1 MAKNV
6 AECRQMIDACRS
18 IGVRLMIA
26 YRKYF
31 EPAAHDLR
39 QLIRSGKLGPLRII
53 HTAFS
58 IYLRPESR
66 IPRWHFDRQ
75 LAGGGGLPDVGIYC
89 INTVRYL
96 TGKEPLEAEA
106 YQWTVAPSVFREVDE
121 HIAFRLNF
129 PDGLVMQATSSWG
142 AASSSFLRVIGEKG
156 YATLDPAFE
165 YDEVRRLYGKVGKRW
180 FDKKYKVINEL
191 ALELDALAGAARGNR
206 DVEPTGAVGLRD
218 VAIME
223 AIYQA
228 AREGH
233 AVPCAPA

>member
-1 MAKNV
+1 
-6 AECRQMIDACRS
+6 
-18 IGVRLMIA
+18 
-26 YRKYF
+26 
-31 EPAAHDLR
+31 
-39 QLIRSGKLGPLRII
+39 LRII

-58 IYLRPESR
+58 IYLRPGPR
-66 IPRWHFDRQ
+66 VARWHFDRQ

-106 YQWTVAPSVFREVDE
+106 YQWTVAPDVFREVDE
-121 HIAFRLNF
+121 HIAFRLKF

-165 YDEVRRLYGKVGKRW
+165 YDEVRRLYGKVGNRW
-180 FDKKYKVINEL
+180 FDKKYKIINEL
-191 ALELDALAGAARGNR
+191 ALELDGLADAVRQNR
-206 DVEPTGAVGLRD
+206 DVEPTGAEGLRD

-233 AVPCAPA
+233 TVPCAPA